1 MDVFSRDQRSD
12 IMRKVRSKDT
22 TPEKLVCRL
31 LYSCGYQF
39 SLSNKNLP
47 GNPDIV
53 LLEYKTVIF
62 VHGCFWHRHKGC
74 SAASMPQSNIDYW
87 RKKFSGNVKRD
98 RLAKR
103 ELRQLG
109 WRVCVI
115 WECQTKFPQKLTTR
129 LKRLLNSTCY
139 YENHTDSLTCKAA
152 EDSPVYGGGK
162 KG

>member
-22 TPEKLVCRL
+22 TPEKLVRSL
-31 LYSCGYQF
+31 LHNCGYQV

-53 LLEYKTVIF
+53 LSRHKTVIF

-115 WECQTKFPQKLTTR
+115 WECQTKFPQKLTAR
-129 LKRLLNSTCY
+129 LKRLLNPACY
-139 YENHTDSLTCKAA
+139 YENHVDNLTCKAA
-152 EDSPVYGGGK
+152 EDSPVYESEK